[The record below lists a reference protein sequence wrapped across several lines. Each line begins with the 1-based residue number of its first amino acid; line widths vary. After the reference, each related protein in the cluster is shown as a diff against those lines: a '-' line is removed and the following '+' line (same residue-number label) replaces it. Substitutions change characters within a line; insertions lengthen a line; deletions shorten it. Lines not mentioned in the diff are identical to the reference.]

1 MKKAEQKIKPRLL
14 GKANGKRRQNL
25 ALLTMVLPGAVWLIL
40 LRYLPMFGI
49 PIAFKTFQGPDAF
62 YQRTHTYLEDIFVN
76 PNSRWTLSNYEALL
90 NNPTTWDA
98 IRNTLL
104 YNLFYITVGTL
115 IAVAFAIM
123 LNEITRKF
131 VAKAYQTLMFFPYF
145 LSWVVASY
153 FFMAFLQDVKGV
165 LDTPNMNYYTTPD
178 PWPFIIIISF
188 IWKMTGYSTVL
199 YLSAITSIDS
209 TQYEAA
215 SIDGATKWQQVLHI
229 TLPNLR
235 PIIIVLFIMN
245 VGRIFNSDISQFW
258 QLPLDGGI
266 GRVPEFTETLD
277 TLVYRLGINGQSMNM
292 GLSTAVSFLQNM
304 VGFVFIMI
312 ANTVVRKVDPDS
324 SLF

>member
-1 MKKAEQKIKPRLL
+1 MTNINRDKKPRLL
-14 GKANGKRRQNL
+14 GERSGKSRQNL
-25 ALLTMVLPGAVWLIL
+25 AILTMVLPGAVWLIL

-76 PNSRWTLSNYEALL
+76 PNSKWSLSNYEALL
-90 NNPTTWDA
+90 ENPTTWNA
-98 IRNTLL
+98 VRNTLL

-165 LDTPNMNYYTTPD
+165 LDTPDINFYTNPG
-178 PWPFIIIISF
+178 PWPVIIIISF

-229 TLPNLR
+229 CLPVISFMTSDEMVSKFGAMAITALSNGTLEEAHESELVTQARIILAGATDTNAAVQDSMDGDARTFMFESIRSSIVTGNRTAEDVLR
-235 PIIIVLFIMN
+235 EVI
-245 VGRIFNSDISQFW
+245 
-258 QLPLDGGI
+258 GI
-266 GRVPEFTETLD
+266 K
-277 TLVYRLGINGQSMNM
+277 S
-292 GLSTAVSFLQNM
+292 
-304 VGFVFIMI
+304 
-312 ANTVVRKVDPDS
+312 
-324 SLF
+324 